1 MLKEEK
7 AIEDAQMASIRT
19 CKGVREALRGE
30 LRTSIEEIRVAKK
43 KVESSSLRMVTL
55 KNSA

>member
-1 MLKEEK
+1 LEKEVDEL
-7 AIEDAQMASIRT
+7 
-19 CKGVREALRGE
+19 KGVREALRGE
-30 LRTSIEEIRVAKK
+30 LRASIEEIRVAKK